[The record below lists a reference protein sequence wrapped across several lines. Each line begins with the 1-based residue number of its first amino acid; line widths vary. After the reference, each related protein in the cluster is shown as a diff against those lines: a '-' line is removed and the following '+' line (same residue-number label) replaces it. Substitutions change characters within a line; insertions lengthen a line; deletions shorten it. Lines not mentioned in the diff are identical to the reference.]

1 MDAVTENLLREL
13 ETSPTDLKKLVIS
26 TLWRNC
32 VSIAVEADAVA
43 RWERDD
49 PRRWA
54 SVQHWLL
61 GQGITLTVMRN
72 RQAASG
78 PPPPRSA
85 EPQPPSTGLQG

>member
-54 SVQHWLL
+54 SVQNWLF
-61 GQGITLTVMRN
+61 GQGIAITVLRN
-72 RQAASG
+72 RPAAPGS
-78 PPPPRSA
+78 PPPQSA
-85 EPQPPSTGLQG
+85 EPQPPPTGLQG

>member
-32 VSIAVEADAVA
+32 VSVAVQADAVA

-54 SVQHWLL
+54 SVQNWLL
-61 GQGITLTVMRN
+61 GQGITLTVLRN
-72 RQAASG
+72 LATASG
-78 PPPPRSA
+78 SPPPPSA
-85 EPQPPSTGLQG
+85 EPQPPPTGLQA

>member
-61 GQGITLTVMRN
+61 GQGITLTVLRN
-72 RQAASG
+72 RPAAPGS
-78 PPPPRSA
+78 PPPRSK
-85 EPQPPSTGLQG
+85 PQPPSTGLQG